1 MFCVLFALKK
11 INSKLSQKVSEVESC
26 LFWRSKTL
34 SYFPKKLMFSKK
46 KKNFII
52 RIKDS
57 FPLHLLTQIPLGF
70 MAGHIAHLKNERY

>member
-1 MFCVLFALKK
+1 
-11 INSKLSQKVSEVESC
+11 
-26 LFWRSKTL
+26 
-34 SYFPKKLMFSKK
+34 MFSK

>member
-1 MFCVLFALKK
+1 
-11 INSKLSQKVSEVESC
+11 
-26 LFWRSKTL
+26 
-34 SYFPKKLMFSKK
+34 MFSKK

>member
-1 MFCVLFALKK
+1 MFCFLFALKK

-34 SYFPKKLMFSKK
+34 SYFPQKLMFSK